1 MDRVAR
7 GPPLSNPN
15 FGLTTPAPIPITAK
29 QTGIDAIRKAFY
41 KCTGGERAQRAQRAW
56 KLLNVG
62 KVTTTWGQ
70 WAVAAALR
78 KGKKTA
84 ARVSALI

>member
-1 MDRVAR
+1 M
-7 GPPLSNPN
+7 
-15 FGLTTPAPIPITAK
+15 AK

-41 KCTGGERAQRAQRAW
+41 KCTGGERAQRAW